1 MEVRKKELS
10 GKVSRFLT
18 YSKGVHLIRRNMTQ
32 HEQLI
37 LQHVE
42 GVRMGLR
49 CRLGGNG
56 ADHWTKVMYSAM

>member
-18 YSKGVHLIRRNMTQ
+18 YSKGVHLIRRNTTQ

-37 LQHVE
+37 LQNAE
-42 GVRMGLR
+42 GVRVCLR

-56 ADHWTKVMYSAM
+56 ADHWAKLMYSAM

>member
-18 YSKGVHLIRRNMTQ
+18 YSKGVHLIRRNTTQ

-37 LQHVE
+37 LQNAE
-42 GVRMGLR
+42 GIRVCLR

-56 ADHWTKVMYSAM
+56 ADHWAKLMYSAM

>member
-18 YSKGVHLIRRNMTQ
+18 YSKGVHLIRRNTTQ

-37 LQHVE
+37 LQNAE
-42 GVRMGLR
+42 GMRVCLR

-56 ADHWTKVMYSAM
+56 ADHWAKLIYSAM